1 MVVKADLHVHSIY
14 SQDSTIT
21 PENLVFYSKKR
32 GLNAVAVTD
41 HNRIEG
47 ALKIAKQTDFL
58 IIPGIEISSADGH
71 IVGLNL
77 TEVIPRGLSAEETV
91 DRIHAAGGV
100 AVACHP
106 YALFKGSL
114 KGHVSAK
121 FDAIEAMNAR
131 AFPFGRSNR
140 KAEEAAKRLGLS
152 RVAGTDAHYAP
163 QIGSAY
169 TVIDAELN
177 LGAIAKAIVDGRCQ
191 PAGQAVPWVLNVEQQ
206 LQRLRRM
213 VSKAAHTP
221 LELWD

>member
-1 MVVKADLHVHSIY
+1 MPVQADLHVHSVY
-14 SQDSTIT
+14 SLDSMIT
-21 PENLVFYSKKR
+21 PKDLVFFAKKR

-41 HNRIEG
+41 HNSVEG
-47 ALKIAKQTDFL
+47 ALKIARQTDFF
-58 IIPGIEISSADGH
+58 IIPGIEVSSAEGH
-71 IVGLNL
+71 IVGLNV
-77 TEVIPRGLSAEETV
+77 TEVIPRGLPAEETV

-121 FDAIEAMNAR
+121 FDAVEAINAR
-131 AFPFGRSNR
+131 AFPFGRSVQ

-169 TVIDAELN
+169 TVMDAELN
-177 LGAIAKAIVDGRCQ
+177 LDAITKAIVDGRCQ
-191 PAGQAVPWVLNVEQQ
+191 PVGQAVPWVLNLEQQ

-213 VSKAAHTP
+213 VSKAAHP
-221 LELWD
+221 PF